1 MNLIG
6 DIERAV
12 AQLYPYRVPIAIAL
26 TATLA
31 LLVVIGRRRGWHRV
45 IARHPRAS
53 AAVLALVVA
62 IGAPLGWVL
71 GSPLF
76 IRTELVEDR
85 PAGASG
91 EVVLRGSIAGAD
103 EFHTGSGTASIV
115 ETADGGYVLRF
126 DEFSVRNGPDLFV
139 YLSPDPAGYTEEA
152 IELGALKATDGAFD
166 YAIPAGVDV
175 AAMRSVVIWCR
186 AFSVLFASA
195 PLEAA

>member
-12 AQLYPYRVPIAIAL
+12 AQLYPYRVPIALAL
-26 TATLA
+26 AAALA

-53 AAVLALVVA
+53 AVVLALVVA
-62 IGAPLGWVL
+62 VGAPLGWVL

-85 PAGASG
+85 SAGASG
-91 EVVLRGSIAGAD
+91 QVVLRGSIAGAD

-139 YLSPDPAGYTEEA
+139 YLSPDPSGYTEA
-152 IELGALKATDGAFD
+152 AVELGALKATDGAFD
-166 YAIPAGVDV
+166 YAIPAGIDV
-175 AAMRSVVIWCR
+175 AAVRSVVIWCR